1 MLEIPIS
8 KAITLISPRVT
19 VLVNTLDAQDQVN
32 SSPYSWIYPLS
43 YNPPMVGVA
52 IGSKQKL
59 TYINAKRTGEFVV
72 CIVPTCIGQQ
82 AFDCAMDHQ
91 PGDKLWEK
99 NGLQI
104 EPSKQ
109 VQVPRIKQS
118 TASLECTVSAFLEF
132 GGSHLIMVGKIVQAQ
147 AEEGGL
153 EKIDPL
159 MHESNANFRAIGK
172 EIILKWKK

>member
-1 MLEIPIS
+1 MTEIPIS
-8 KAITLISPRVT
+8 RAVNLISPRLT
-19 VLVNTLDAQDQVN
+19 VLVNTLDSQGEVN

-43 YNPPMVGVA
+43 FNPPMVGVA

-59 TYINAKRTGEFVV
+59 TYINAKRTGEFVI
-72 CIVPTCIGQQ
+72 CIVPTSIGQQ
-82 AFDCAMDHQ
+82 AINCCEPHQ

-104 EPSKQ
+104 ENSKE

-118 TASLECTVSAFLEF
+118 TASLECKVSTVLEF
-132 GGSHLIMVGKIVQAQ
+132 GGSHLIMVGKVVHAE

-159 MHESNANFRAIGK
+159 LHESGYNFRAIGK
-172 EIILKWKK
+172 EIILKWRM